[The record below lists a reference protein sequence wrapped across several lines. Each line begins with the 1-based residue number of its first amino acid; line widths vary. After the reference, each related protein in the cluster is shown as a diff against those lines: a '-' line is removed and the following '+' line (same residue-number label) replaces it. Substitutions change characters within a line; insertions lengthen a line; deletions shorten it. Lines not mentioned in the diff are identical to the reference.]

1 MTPLTNHLVGEYVDF
16 LETLFFDLAEEKE
29 PDTPEYRENQTIQR
43 LILEDIQ
50 KAMGQEMAEKVTAI
64 YSDREALECQ
74 RYFRCGVK
82 LGLELLRL

>member
-1 MTPLTNHLVGEYVDF
+1 MDF

-29 PDTPEYRENQTIQR
+29 PITPEYQENQTIRR

-50 KAMGQEMAEKVTAI
+50 KAMGPEMAEKVTAV

-74 RYFRCGVK
+74 RYFCYGVQ